1 MFNQVLNSFLGHFG
15 SSFLT
20 KRQSASW
27 FHEIGENNTDS
38 GHSWVWSHLWI
49 LMVYWNKK
57 SFRGPSVYKE
67 GTNHWQKFRYIP
79 IVSPIVVVC
88 VHVCTW
94 KFEVWL
100 YQGQLVWHQEPK
112 SLQVLGPGVFFFA
125 PSKDKLHQFTASY
138 SYCFLNSGIG
148 GKLRGY
154 DWDVADL
161 QIAVLGCTSAIAPDF
176 NDSLQILFRLFL
188 WRWLLTESCKLWP
201 LHTVALLQGR

>member
-125 PSKDKLHQFTASY
+125 PSKDKLHQYICILHQSFTRFTLWRVPTGLKHLPRAHSYRSRVRSCPCAHLAS
-138 SYCFLNSGIG
+138 
-148 GKLRGY
+148 
-154 DWDVADL
+154 
-161 QIAVLGCTSAIAPDF
+161 IAVGWVRNVSAA
-176 NDSLQILFRLFL
+176 SGL
-188 WRWLLTESCKLWP
+188 
-201 LHTVALLQGR
+201 